1 MIGKSLRVWFIYI
14 LLPVKEV
21 ETRYQMLL
29 GYSSSNIYLVVNVI
43 ATLLTIIWNSTACG
57 SSGKGDQL
65 AVEDFLKSPEKS
77 FKGSISNESNRK
89 KTSSSSKSKSGKQG
103 PKSSYKGPGPRR
115 KSSGRPRMPRA
126 KRPTLSSADALDL
139 FPKVARATPDQ
150 GTPMNKLQRIAL
162 GAKKD
167 KDAYPT
173 FDDIQSDWDDEKERI
188 KPKQVELGDKEKK
201 IAMGAKKD
209 TSAYPTMDDIMS
221 DWDTNEDGEKQKKK
235 KDTESRA
242 KSWVGPKKKR

>member
-1 MIGKSLRVWFIYI
+1 IYI

-43 ATLLTIIWNSTACG
+43 ATLLTIIWNSTACS